1 MARAFDDQL
10 DTCEPIEPKFAGSA
24 KVPEALTEF
33 SDAGM
38 GRMLKLKTGMTLE
51 EAVRRVKALL
61 GLKHG
66 EVPAAN
72 GWHWRLALTL
82 LPSRTVQ
89 VARPS
94 SPKQIETIAVC
105 AGSGSGLFK
114 GVEADLYFTGEMS
127 HVSISRLRVVDVSIV
142 LTFRCS
148 CSI

>member
-66 EVPAAN
+66 EVPATKWVA
-72 GWHWRLALTL
+72 LAIGSDTTSVAYSA
-82 LPSRTVQ
+82 SRK
-89 VARPS
+89 AIHP
-94 SPKQIETIAVC
+94 
-105 AGSGSGLFK
+105 
-114 GVEADLYFTGEMS
+114 EADRDYR
-127 HVSISRLRVVDVSIV
+127 RLRW
-142 LTFRCS
+142 LWEWTFQGRRGGS
-148 CSI
+148 LFYR